1 MHFKLPLIE
10 NLHKEG
16 RLHKRL
22 VVRLIMFVIILFIIG
37 GVLGYDIL
45 FKGLMWMPVV
55 GFASFGFILGFF
67 VFRHITKITWD
78 EEKEVVSIG
87 KFDVASFIIL
97 IIYVAY
103 RVLVKLFLESHFTS
117 AIAIS
122 GFSLAILFGGM
133 AGRLI
138 GTRHAIKRT
147 HQENSFH

>member
-1 MHFKLPLIE
+1 MNLKME
-10 NLHKEG
+10 NLLKSG

-22 VVRLIMFVIILFIIG
+22 VVRLTMFVIILFTIG
-37 GVLGYDIL
+37 GVLAYDIL
-45 FKGLMWMPVV
+45 FRELMWMPVV

-67 VFRHITKITWD
+67 LFRHITKITWD

-87 KFDVASFIIL
+87 KFDIASFVIL
-97 IIYVAY
+97 LIYVGY
-103 RVLVKLFLESHFTS
+103 RLLVKLFLESHFTS

-133 AGRLI
+133 AGRLV

-147 HQENSFH
+147 HEENANQ

>member
-1 MHFKLPLIE
+1 ME
-10 NLHKEG
+10 NLLKSG

-22 VVRLIMFVIILFIIG
+22 VVRLTMFVIILFTIG
-37 GVLGYDIL
+37 GVLAYDIL
-45 FKGLMWMPVV
+45 FRELMWMPVV

-67 VFRHITKITWD
+67 LFRHITKITWD

-87 KFDVASFIIL
+87 KFDIASFVIL
-97 IIYVAY
+97 LIYVGY
-103 RVLVKLFLESHFTS
+103 RLLVKLFLESHFTS

-133 AGRLI
+133 AGRLV

-147 HQENSFH
+147 HEENANQ